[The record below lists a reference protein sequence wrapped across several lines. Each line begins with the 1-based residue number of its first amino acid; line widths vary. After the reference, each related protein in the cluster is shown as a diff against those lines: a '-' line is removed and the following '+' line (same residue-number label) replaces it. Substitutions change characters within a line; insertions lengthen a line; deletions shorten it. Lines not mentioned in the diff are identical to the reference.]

1 MGRVSYQSNFLLGI
15 GSEVPTTRGDGR
27 QNNYDSNQ
35 KWLVRPMNDTEVCA
49 WLARYNSTSQM
60 AAARVWRTLADD
72 AAALL
77 LPVEAESVRPTAAR
91 AIVDA
96 TAHYYNVL
104 PAVILGDSRRKL
116 ATRARH
122 VAIWLCAKHC
132 REMSLPD
139 LGAFFGRD
147 HTTIYAART
156 KIEAELKV
164 DSSLPL
170 VMRAIEAML

>member
-1 MGRVSYQSNFLLGI
+1 MLVYTVLEAPYVSGA
-15 GSEVPTTRGDGR
+15 V
-27 QNNYDSNQ
+27 
-35 KWLVRPMNDTEVCA
+35 MNDTEVCA

-60 AAARVWRTLADD
+60 AAARVWRTLTDD

-91 AIVDA
+91 AVVDA

-104 PAVILGDSRRKL
+104 PAAILGDSRRKL

-147 HTTIYAART
+147 HTTIYAARI

>member
-1 MGRVSYQSNFLLGI
+1 MNAV
-15 GSEVPTTRGDGR
+15 EVH
-27 QNNYDSNQ
+27 
-35 KWLVRPMNDTEVCA
+35 A
-49 WLARYNSTSQM
+49 WLTRYNSTLQT
-60 AAARVWRTLADD
+60 APAHVWRTLADD

-77 LPVEAESVRPTAAR
+77 LLVEPESVRPTSAR
-91 AIVDA
+91 AVVDA

-104 PAVILGDSRRKL
+104 PAAILGDSRRKL

-122 VAIWLCAKHC
+122 VAMWICAKHC

-156 KIEAELKV
+156 KIEAELKATSNCRWP

-170 VMRAIEAML
+170 IIRAIEAAL